1 MNYKLEKI
9 NAKDYEGNVIFL
21 YGDDVADR
29 LLPLSR
35 KELEIVKA
43 KRENKKDFQ
52 VVFDRL
58 PYRLYLQ

>member
-9 NAKDYEGNVIFL
+9 TAKDYEGNLIFL

-35 KELEIVKA
+35 KEMELVKA
-43 KRENKKDFQ
+43 KREKK
-52 VVFDRL
+52 RISL
-58 PYRLYLQ
+58 